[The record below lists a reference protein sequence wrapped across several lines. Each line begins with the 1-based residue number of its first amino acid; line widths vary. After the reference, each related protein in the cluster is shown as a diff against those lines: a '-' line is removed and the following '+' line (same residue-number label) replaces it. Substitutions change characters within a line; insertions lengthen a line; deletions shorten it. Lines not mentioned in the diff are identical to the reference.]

1 MSAASRT
8 LELIEL
14 SFSLHLGVGKT
25 LLDATRYARS
35 IAPRAQPLRVPRA
48 YRGGR
53 AADVSA
59 AGYLAP
65 VDVELILNAADKEAC
80 LCDLARGFLE
90 TEAVRPGVPLD
101 EVSILA

>member
-1 MSAASRT
+1 
-8 LELIEL
+8 
-14 SFSLHLGVGKT
+14 
-25 LLDATRYARS
+25 
-35 IAPRAQPLRVPRA
+35 
-48 YRGGR
+48 
-53 AADVSA
+53 
-59 AGYLAP
+59 